1 MFNFNIHLDRRIKSP
16 YPQIMNNYLHKTNK
30 GDLYMYDLIAIIYRL
45 TLIVFAVLFINFFIN
60 L

>member
-1 MFNFNIHLDRRIKSP
+1 
-16 YPQIMNNYLHKTNK
+16 
-30 GDLYMYDLIAIIYRL
+30 MYDLIAIIYRL